1 MQNNIFKIFDDI
13 YSESPKPPKS
23 ILLEIDI
30 LDSNSSTEILST
42 KISDIF
48 DNLVKTDADRYKV
61 ATQPISGNSD
71 YNNDINNL
79 KEVDKSNLTEII
91 EYNKIRLKCINKK
104 ESKIIND
111 LIISYMALFGLLLIA
126 YI

>member
-1 MQNNIFKIFDDI
+1 MLKF
-13 YSESPKPPKS
+13 
-23 ILLEIDI
+23 ILLLFVIAYANYNINENIDTNNKYLKTI
-30 LDSNSSTEILST
+30 MSSCNEFAYNKTNDYDLFNSI
-42 KISDIF
+42 
-48 DNLVKTDADRYKV
+48 N
-61 ATQPISGNSD
+61 
-71 YNNDINNL
+71 NNDINNL